1 MPAGAEERLME
12 LTPAD
17 LTRIVEAFETS
28 DWQHLRVSLG
38 GSLLE
43 LSKSGPV
50 DGALVAAPPAADS
63 AAASAQV
70 MDSAAASAQV
80 MDSAAASAQ
89 VMDSAGASAPVRVRP
104 LPDGAARPDDAA
116 SAGLP
121 AVWPASAGLREI
133 VSPSVGV
140 FWRAP
145 SPTSPPFVSEGD
157 TVGEGDTVCIVEV
170 MKLMN
175 HVAAAVSG
183 TVRGVLAENGQTV
196 ERGQPLFLV
205 ERAP

>member
-70 MDSAAASAQV
+70 MDSAA
-80 MDSAAASAQ
+80 
-89 VMDSAGASAPVRVRP
+89 ASAPVRVRP

>member
-1 MPAGAEERLME
+1 ME

-17 LTRIVEAFETS
+17 LARIVEAFEIS
-28 DWQHLRVSLG
+28 DWEHLRVSLG
-38 GSLLE
+38 ESLLE

-50 DGALVAAPPAADS
+50 DGTAGAPVPAAAAPVS
-63 AAASAQV
+63 
-70 MDSAAASAQV
+70 
-80 MDSAAASAQ
+80 
-89 VMDSAGASAPVRVRP
+89 
-104 LPDGAARPDDAA
+104 DAA
-116 SAGLP
+116 SVRDAAREPARDDAGLHQ
-121 AVWPASAGLREI
+121 I

-145 SPTSPPFVSEGD
+145 SPASPPFVSEGD
-157 TVGEGDTVCIVEV
+157 TVADGDTVCIVEV

-175 HVAAAVSG
+175 HVPAGVG
-183 TVRGVLAENGQTV
+183 GKVRGVLAENGQMV

>member
-50 DGALVAAPPAADS
+50 DGAVVAAPPAAES
-63 AAASAQV
+63 AAASPPAAE
-70 MDSAAASAQV
+70 SAAASP
-80 MDSAAASAQ
+80 
-89 VMDSAGASAPVRVRP
+89 PVTVRP
-104 LPDGAARPDDAA
+104 LPDDAARPDDAT
-116 SAGLP
+116 SARLP
-121 AVWPASAGLREI
+121 AVWPASAGLHEI

-145 SPTSPPFVSEGD
+145 TPASPPFVSEGD
-157 TVGEGDTVCIVEV
+157 TVGEGETVCIVEV

-183 TVRGVLAENGQTV
+183 TVRGVLTENGQMV

-205 ERAP
+205 EHAP

>member
-1 MPAGAEERLME
+1 ME

-17 LTRIVEAFETS
+17 LARIVEAFEIS
-28 DWQHLRVSLG
+28 DWEHLRVSLG
-38 GSLLE
+38 ESLLE

-50 DGALVAAPPAADS
+50 DGT
-63 AAASAQV
+63 
-70 MDSAAASAQV
+70 
-80 MDSAAASAQ
+80 
-89 VMDSAGASAPVRVRP
+89 AGAPAVS
-104 LPDGAARPDDAA
+104 DAAREPARDDAGQLDD
-116 SAGLP
+116 AGLHQ
-121 AVWPASAGLREI
+121 I

-145 SPTSPPFVSEGD
+145 SPASPPFVSEGD
-157 TVGEGDTVCIVEV
+157 TVGDGDTVCIVEV

-175 HVAAAVSG
+175 HVPAGVG
-183 TVRGVLAENGQTV
+183 GKVRRVLAENGQMV